1 MCLVEHAGKQHKL
14 STTFATNNNNN
25 NNKQTSSRS
34 TPTTCSNSNAN
45 NYNKNS
51 ITSYSTNNNIH
62 NNNNIVVVDINT
74 QQRQEQE
81 QQQQKHHQSLHTECI
96 TPTFNAKYRR
106 KCLLLLSLLLFHGC
120 FSGLHS
126 ASAYN
131 CTTNPCQNDGQCLDG
146 QCICADGWQG
156 PACQFC
162 GGKVR

>member
-1 MCLVEHAGKQHKL
+1 MCLAEHAENKHKL
-14 STTFATNNNNN
+14 STTNTLKQQTTRSSSQAFCSTTN
-25 NNKQTSSRS
+25 TG
-34 TPTTCSNSNAN
+34 
-45 NYNKNS
+45 
-51 ITSYSTNNNIH
+51 
-62 NNNNIVVVDINT
+62 VLDINT
-74 QQRQEQE
+74 QHQQL
-81 QQQQKHHQSLHTECI
+81 QQQQQHQHQSLLCNST

-146 QCICADGWQG
+146 QCICAEGWQG

>member
-1 MCLVEHAGKQHKL
+1 MCLVEHAEKKHKL
-14 STTFATNNNNN
+14 STTFATNN
-25 NNKQTSSRS
+25 KQISSRT
-34 TPTTCSNSNAN
+34 TPATCSNSNV

-51 ITSYSTNNNIH
+51 ISSYSSSS
-62 NNNNIVVVDINT
+62 NNNNPIVVDINT
-74 QQRQEQE
+74 QQRQ
-81 QQQQKHHQSLHTECI
+81 QQQQKQHQSLHTESI

>member
-1 MCLVEHAGKQHKL
+1 MCLVEHAENKHKL
-14 STTFATNNNNN
+14 SSANILTKQQTKQRSSSTTF
-25 NNKQTSSRS
+25 
-34 TPTTCSNSNAN
+34 C
-45 NYNKNS
+45 
-51 ITSYSTNNNIH
+51 STNNNTRIY
-62 NNNNIVVVDINT
+62 DINT
-74 QQRQEQE
+74 QQ
-81 QQQQKHHQSLHTECI
+81 QQQQEEQQHPQQHHHQSLLCDSTH

-131 CTTNPCQNDGQCLDG
+131 CNTNPCQNDGQCLDG

-162 GGKVR
+162 GGKVRLVFKYCFSLPPSLIPSV

>member
-1 MCLVEHAGKQHKL
+1 MCLVEHAGNKPKLL
-14 STTFATNNNNN
+14 STSTQ
-25 NNKQTSSRS
+25 NKQASRYLSTS
-34 TPTTCSNSNAN
+34 CSNHKSNLSYN
-45 NYNKNS
+45 N
-51 ITSYSTNNNIH
+51 IDCSYSNNSG
-62 NNNNIVVVDINT
+62 VVVVSDINT
-74 QQRQEQE
+74 QQ
-81 QQQQKHHQSLHTECI
+81 QQQQQQYQYQSLHCDST

-106 KCLLLLSLLLFHGC
+106 KCFLLLSLLLFHGC

-131 CTTNPCQNDGQCLDG
+131 CTTNPCQNEGQCLDG